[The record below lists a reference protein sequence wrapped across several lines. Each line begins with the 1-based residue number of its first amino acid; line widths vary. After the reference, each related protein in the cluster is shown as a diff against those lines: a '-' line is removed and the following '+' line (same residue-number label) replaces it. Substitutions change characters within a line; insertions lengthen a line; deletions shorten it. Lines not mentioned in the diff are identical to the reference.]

1 MKIFNCVVPLLW
13 AVAAA
18 SCVDYGDATSAVS
31 VSVGVELP
39 GGLAGGV
46 LAGRA
51 VLLAGSGGEV
61 TAVTDAAGV
70 ATFPQVTPG
79 VYDVSTSWGL
89 SADEY
94 REQSGDENVTN
105 GCTVAGSQAQML
117 ITSDSRLT
125 MPTTIALRRDVVI
138 GKVFYAGSRDNNRRS
153 YQAGKYVELYN
164 QSDSAVDVSGLC
176 IGLCESESSPAY
188 TLENIATALG
198 DSVVLLKQVFRIPAD
213 AAFVVPAGGTVL
225 IVNSATDHTA
235 SNSSEHDLSGA
246 DFEAKDTRGR
256 TANNP
261 ATPALEVLHLTNEAL
276 SYMNLVQS
284 GPCGVVIFRASKE
297 EVDGWPTIY
306 AYGRTRGTMFKTI
319 PRRYVV
325 DAVDCLRN
333 TARGV
338 DVSSK
343 RIGANLDAG
352 YVNIDA
358 VSGYSGEVVYR
369 KTSSV
374 TVDGRA
380 VLADT
385 NNSSNDFQVS
395 TTVAPREYDR

>member
-1 MKIFNCVVPLLW
+1 MRIFRYAVPLLW

-18 SCVDYGDATSAVS
+18 SCVDYGDATTAVS
-31 VSVGVELP
+31 VRVGVELP
-39 GGLAGGV
+39 GELARGV

-51 VLLAGSGGEV
+51 VLLTGSGG
-61 TAVTDAAGV
+61 TATAETDAAGV
-70 ATFPQVTPG
+70 ATFADVTPG
-79 VYDVSTSWGL
+79 IYDVSTSWGL

-105 GCTVAGSQAQML
+105 GCTVTGSMAQLL
-117 ITSDSRLT
+117 ITSDQRLT
-125 MPTTIALRRDVVI
+125 MPTSIALRRDIVI
-138 GKVFYAGSRDNNRRS
+138 GKVFYAGSRDENNRV

-176 IGLCESESSPAY
+176 LGLCESESTPAY
-188 TLENIATALG
+188 TLENIAAALG
-198 DSVVLLKQVFRIPAD
+198 DSVVLLKQIFRIPTD
-213 AAFVVPAGGTVL
+213 AGLVVPPGGTVL
-225 IVNSATDHTA
+225 IVNSAIDHSTN
-235 SNSSEHDLSGA
+235 NSREHDLSGA

-256 TANNP
+256 TTNNP
-261 ATPALEVLHLTNEAL
+261 ATPAMEVLHLSSEAL

-297 EVDGWPTIY
+297 EVDNWPTIY
-306 AYGRTRGTMFKTI
+306 AYGRTRGTMFKTM

-325 DAVDCLRN
+325 DAVDILRN

-343 RIGANLDAG
+343 RLGPGLDAG

-374 TVDGRA
+374 TADGRA
-380 VLADT
+380 ILADT

-395 TTVAPREYDR
+395 TTIAPREYDN